1 MLNHLLAAT
10 PDLDFGLAER
20 VLDKVA
26 GPLTGIFIVGGIL
39 VAIRILGNSLGSL
52 GKELEPATD
61 TKPAVRVSITGT
73 LYRIGVVA
81 AVVLIAVVVL
91 NNGLDV
97 FKALVGFAYSLADA
111 PAVSPS
117 PAP

>member
-1 MLNHLLAAT
+1 VLTAA

-20 VLDKVA
+20 LLDKFA
-26 GPLTGIFIVGGIL
+26 GPLTGLFIVAGIF
-39 VAIRILGNSLGSL
+39 VAIRILSNSLGRL
-52 GKELEPATD
+52 GEEIAPATPD
-61 TKPAVRVSITGT
+61 KPAVRITIGGT
-73 LYRIGVVA
+73 LQRIA
-81 AVVLIAVVVL
+81 AVAVIVLIAVVVL

-97 FKALVGFAYSLADA
+97 FKAIVGFAYSLADT